1 MKKIIAAALV
11 ASGAVLSL
19 AACGDDDSDSASVTN
34 DNSVEQP
41 TSAEETTAA
50 ETSVTSTEQLG
61 TFDQAKL
68 SAFVVAF
75 RTGYSDLS
83 ENRDD
88 ASIENIV
95 ITSCNDLANG
105 VDEQQ
110 VTEKIVTLAANNE
123 AQPPPEQAEQ
133 IYDLVTPACP
143 DTASL
148 SGAAVSA
155 HVRS

>member
-19 AACGDDDSDSASVTN
+19 AACGDDDSDSASVTT
-34 DNSVEQP
+34 DNSVEMQTP
-41 TSAEETTAA
+41 TEEETTAG
-50 ETSVTSTEQLG
+50 ETTADETTVTSTDELG
-61 TFDQAKL
+61 AFDQAKL

-95 ITSCNDLANG
+95 ITSCNDLASG
-105 VDEQQ
+105 ADEQQ
-110 VTEKIVTLAANNE
+110 VTQQIMTLAANNDV
-123 AQPPPEQAEQ
+123 QPTPEQAEQ

-143 DTASL
+143 
-148 SGAAVSA
+148 
-155 HVRS
+155 

>member
-19 AACGDDDSDSASVTN
+19 AACSDDDSDSASVTT
-34 DNSVEQP
+34 DNSVEMQTP
-41 TSAEETTAA
+41 TEEETTAD
-50 ETSVTSTEQLG
+50 ETTVTSTDELG
-61 TFDQAKL
+61 AFDQAKL

-95 ITSCNDLANG
+95 ITSCNDLASG
-105 VDEQQ
+105 ADEQQ
-110 VTEKIVTLAANNE
+110 VTQQIMTLAANNDV
-123 AQPPPEQAEQ
+123 QPTAEQAEQ

-143 DTASL
+143 
-148 SGAAVSA
+148 
-155 HVRS
+155 